1 MRSGAALAILSRDKA
16 EIRAS
21 VFVLWW
27 RKMKLRRFRP
37 AHCISAGTPWGRIRS
52 RGATIVEFALILPLI
67 LGILL
72 GILEFGWMIKNY
84 LTLANA
90 TREGAR
96 IASVGRTIAETKS
109 RITGIGSPLVFDPNT
124 GILLEYSANEGA
136 TYFPWP
142 SDINGRNGVDP
153 GKLIRVTCT
162 TQNRSLT
169 GALPVNRNLRVSVV
183 IRREP

>member
-1 MRSGAALAILSRDKA
+1 
-16 EIRAS
+16 
-21 VFVLWW
+21 
-27 RKMKLRRFRP
+27 MKSRRFRS
-37 AHCISAGTPWGRIRS
+37 AHCLSIGPSRGCFRR
-52 RGATIVEFALILPLI
+52 RGATLVEFALILPLI

-96 IASVGRTIAETKS
+96 IASVGRTIAETKA
-109 RITGIGSPLVFDPNT
+109 RITGIGTPLVFNPNT
-124 GILLEYSANEGA
+124 GIVLEYSANEGA
-136 TYFPWP
+136 NYYAWP
-142 SDINGRNGVDP
+142 ADMNGRNGVDP
-153 GKLIRVTCT
+153 GKLIRVTCIT
-162 TQNRSLT
+162 ANRSLT